1 MTTTEAPGQSLSERL
16 GRVRA
21 AWPGGPWEWDDRMGC
36 ALSTLTKAQEAQA
49 KEALAAG
56 LPSVWLTG
64 TLAEAPQALQRVCER
79 VGGLR
84 SDQQVF
90 SAALDGGALVY
101 CLWWPWGGGAN
112 ISARIGA
119 TSGDLTAVV
128 RSALG
133 VK

>member
-1 MTTTEAPGQSLSERL
+1 MTTPETPAQALTDRL

-21 AWPGGPWEWDDRMGC
+21 GWPGAKWEWDGRLGC
-36 ALSTLTKAQEAQA
+36 ALSALTKADEAKA
-49 KEALAAG
+49 REALAAG
-56 LPSVWLTG
+56 LPSIWTST
-64 TLAEAPQALQRVCER
+64 TLAEAPAALQAVCAR

-90 SAALDGGALVY
+90 SVALDGGALAY

-112 ISARIGA
+112 FSARIGA
-119 TSGDLTAVV
+119 TSDELLAVV
-128 RSALG
+128 RAALG